1 MNIQTRNKP
10 APAPRPRQ
18 RRKEARP
25 GELVAAALALFV
37 EKGYAATRLDDVAAR
52 AGVSKGTLYLYF
64 ENKEALF
71 KAVIQEDVLRG
82 MESVEQQ
89 LAQHQESARDTLTRL
104 LTAWWQDS
112 NQGASVGI
120 LKLMV
125 AEAGN
130 FPEVARYYHDKVTA
144 RARELLKSIVARGI
158 ASGEFRAVDLES
170 TTDVLIAPLLMLS
183 IWHYSLGSFSALQQ
197 DPQSYLKAFLSLL
210 FDGGL
215 LSPPEA
221 PSGAP

>member
-1 MNIQTRNKP
+1 MVTRP
-10 APAPRPRQ
+10 TPSPRPRQ

-25 GELVAAALALFV
+25 GELAAAALTLFV

-64 ENKEALF
+64 DNKEALF

-82 MESVEQQ
+82 MENVEQM
-89 LAQHQESARDTLTRL
+89 LAQHQESARESLARL
-104 LTAWWQDS
+104 LRAWWQDS
-112 NQGASVGI
+112 SQHASVGI

-144 RARELLKSIVARGI
+144 RARELLRGIVARGI
-158 ASGEFRAVDLES
+158 ASGEFRPVDLES

-183 IWHYSLGSFSALQQ
+183 IWQYSLGSLSALEQ
-197 DPQSYLKAFLSLL
+197 DRESYLSAFLSLL

-215 LSPPEA
+215 LAPPR
-221 PSGAP
+221 

>member
-1 MNIQTRNKP
+1 MVTRP
-10 APAPRPRQ
+10 APASRPRQ

-64 ENKEALF
+64 DNKEALF
-71 KAVIQEDVLRG
+71 KAVIQEDTLRE
-82 MESVEQQ
+82 MEDVEA
-89 LAQHQESARDTLTRL
+89 LVARHSGSARGALEAL
-104 LTAWWQDS
+104 LTIWWQRS
-112 NQGASVGI
+112 SQGASVGI

-130 FPEVARYYHDKVTA
+130 FPEVARYYHDTVTA
-144 RARELLKSIVARGI
+144 RARELLRGIVARGI
-158 ASGEFRAVDLES
+158 EEGEFRPVDLES
-170 TTDVLIAPLLMLS
+170 TTDVLVAPILMLS
-183 IWHYSLGSFSALQQ
+183 IWGHSLGSFSALEQN
-197 DPQSYLKAFLSLL
+197 PENYLKAYLSLL

-215 LSPPEA
+215 LAA
-221 PSGAP
+221 PTP